1 MFSLGQGMITA
12 NPSMKYLN
20 KGDKNDSW
28 VISESL
34 TVTELKSMA
43 SVTKRTWRLISADT
57 SFKPSE
63 NKKMH
68 WLIMKYIFRIHCKKN

>member
-1 MFSLGQGMITA
+1 MFSLGQGIMTA

-28 VISESL
+28 VISDSL
-34 TVTELKSMA
+34 TVTELKSIA
-43 SVTKRTWRLISADT
+43 SVTKRTCRLISADT

-63 NKKMH
+63 NKNNN
-68 WLIMKYIFRIHCKKN
+68 R